1 VARKNVIALLD
12 NRPELGRDFKAQMAR
27 RRPVSRS
34 EYRNAQRVT
43 GKKDVDLADVRD
55 IRAKG
60 IKAPVAP
67 SRPRRSRKTRTA
79 PAAPKKKVPAPQ
91 YPTVNSRPVDDDP
104 TKAHLRTG
112 GRVGEAPKPRAE
124 FDPSRT
130 PPPLGGFRQK
140 VKVDEHGGVSANEAP
155 KPKTPVDLP
164 KPKFNARE
172 FAKNAAGDDWA
183 NRRNV
188 PYNPRKDPDIQDLM
202 NKRKSS
208 TIERPTIFNSKN
220 EARKQFEGAMSVGH
234 SLGLGI
240 GVLGA
245 STKTGK
251 TSYDYLLG
259 NGMRKASGAVATT
272 VARGLTKHAVKSG
285 AAGAVIGPAVNTLR
299 SIPTPA
305 KRTKK
310 KK

>member
-1 VARKNVIALLD
+1 MARKNVIALLD
-12 NRPELGRDFKAQMAR
+12 NQPELGRGFKAQMAR

-34 EYRNAQRVT
+34 DYRNAQRVM
-43 GKKDVDLADVRD
+43 GKKDVDLADARD
-55 IRAKG
+55 IRARG
-60 IKAPVAP
+60 IKAPAAP

-79 PAAPKKKVPAPQ
+79 PPAPKKKVPAPQ

-104 TKAHLRTG
+104 TKAHPRTG
-112 GRVGEAPKPRAE
+112 GRVGEAPKPRSE
-124 FDPSRT
+124 FNPDRT

-140 VKVDEHGGVSANEAP
+140 VKVDEHGGMSANE
-155 KPKTPVDLP
+155 TP
-164 KPKFNARE
+164 KPKFDAHE

-208 TIERPTIFNSKN
+208 EIQKPTIFNSKN
-220 EARKQFEGAMSVGH
+220 EARKQFDAATSVGH

-245 STKTGK
+245 ATKTGK
-251 TSYDYLLG
+251 NSYDYLLG

-285 AAGAVIGPAVNTLR
+285 AAGAVIGPAVNTIR
-299 SIPTPA
+299 SVPTPA